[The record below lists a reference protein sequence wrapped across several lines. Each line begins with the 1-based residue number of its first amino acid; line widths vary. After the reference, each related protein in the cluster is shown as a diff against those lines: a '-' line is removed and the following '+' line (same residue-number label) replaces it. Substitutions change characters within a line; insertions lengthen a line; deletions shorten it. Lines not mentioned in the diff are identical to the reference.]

1 MAAPCRER
9 SKIKNNN
16 FVLLCSVGIGPFL
29 TWKHNEEL
37 GLHKGPFIFVHV
49 TSVASFSSVAGFS
62 EECNSLLFSARKNKS
77 KLTQTG

>member
-16 FVLLCSVGIGPFL
+16 FVLLCSVGIEPFL

-37 GLHKGPFIFVHV
+37 GLHKGPFIFV
-49 TSVASFSSVAGFS
+49 SCDQCCIIFLCS
-62 EECNSLLFSARKNKS
+62 RI
-77 KLTQTG
+77 Q